1 MMPSY
6 ESFCNA
12 SRFFVEMKDDDGELG
27 KIPVSLIRAVVIVS
41 IPCLNGQVSKVAFMK
56 TNRGQTFRDSRSP
69 KKNITGQECLAE
81 LQRMLQSN
89 SEGELAFQTLN
100 V

>member
-12 SRFFVEMKDDDGELG
+12 SRFFVEMKDDDGELV
-27 KIPVSLIRAVVIVS
+27 KIPVSLIRATVVVS
-41 IPCLNGQVSKVAFMK
+41 VPCANGQIAKVAFAK

-69 KKNITGQECLAE
+69 KKNITAAECLSE
-81 LQRMLQSN
+81 LKRMLQSN
-89 SEGELAFQTLN
+89 NDGEMAFQTLN